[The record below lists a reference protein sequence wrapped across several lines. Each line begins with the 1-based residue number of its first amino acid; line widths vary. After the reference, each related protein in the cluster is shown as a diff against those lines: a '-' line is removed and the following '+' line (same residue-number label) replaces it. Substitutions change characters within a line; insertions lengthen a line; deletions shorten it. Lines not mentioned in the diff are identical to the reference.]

1 MERAVYTVMY
11 EKAEDGGFY
20 AHIPALGI
28 TTDGKTLAEAHDM
41 AKDAIE
47 NSLACLKE
55 LKLPFPEEV
64 RSERIGVEAG
74 AAPGSRL

>member
-1 MERAVYTVMY
+1 
-11 EKAEDGGFY
+11 
-20 AHIPALGI
+20 
-28 TTDGKTLAEAHDM
+28 M